1 VMEREAGG
9 PDKVTVEGNVNMDLF
24 AGAGGGGARRFG

>member
-1 VMEREAGG
+1 MEREAGG

-24 AGAGGGGARRFG
+24 AGAGRFW